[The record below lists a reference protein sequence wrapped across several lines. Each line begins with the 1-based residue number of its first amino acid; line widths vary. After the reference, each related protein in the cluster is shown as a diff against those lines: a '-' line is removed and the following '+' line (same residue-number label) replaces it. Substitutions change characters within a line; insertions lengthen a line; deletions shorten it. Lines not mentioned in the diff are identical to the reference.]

1 MDTPVVDEFAPG
13 LAVEVVPG
21 IRRVVAPNPGRM
33 TGPGTNTY
41 LVGRQ
46 RVLVVDAG
54 PALPEHHAAIE
65 RAIGDARVEGVLVTH
80 THRDHSPASAY
91 VARRYGARRV
101 GRLPRHPEFHDP
113 GFVSDEVPD
122 DGALYDSDDG
132 PLVAIGTP
140 GHASNHVCWYHRPTR
155 ALLTGDHV
163 LGTVS
168 PVILPPDGNMTE
180 YLDSLSRLLQ
190 LDVSCILP
198 GHGAVLRNPPRVL
211 QGLIAHRLAREAKAV
226 AALGRTPATLDQL
239 LGRVY
244 DDVDPALHE
253 YARYSLLAHLE
264 KLHRESRALRDGE
277 HWRAA

>member
-1 MDTPVVDEFAPG
+1 MVTATVDEFGHGVAR
-13 LAVEVVPG
+13 EVVPG
-21 IRRVVAPNPGRM
+21 IRRIVAPNPGRM

-41 LVGRQ
+41 LVGRR

-80 THRDHSPASAY
+80 THRDHSPASAF
-91 VARRYGARRV
+91 VARRFGAPRV
-101 GRLPRHPEFHDP
+101 GRLPRHREFHDP
-113 GFVSDEVPD
+113 GFVPDEVPD
-122 DGALYDSDDG
+122 DGSLYESDDG
-132 PLVAIGTP
+132 PLVALGTP

-168 PVILPPDGNMTE
+168 PVILPPDGDMSQ
-180 YLDSLSRLLQ
+180 YLDSLTRLLQ

-198 GHGAVLRNPPRVL
+198 GHGPVLRQPARVL
-211 QGLIAHRLAREAKAV
+211 QGLVAHRLAREAKV
-226 AALGRTPATLDQL
+226 VDALGRGGGTLDAL
-239 LGRVY
+239 LPRVY

-264 KLHRESRALRDGE
+264 KLEREARATRDGGT
-277 HWRAA
+277 WRAA